1 METQEQQ
8 LCQKVPT
15 CDQQVTAVD
24 VYVGGGGGGGG
35 EEGGGKGE
43 RKGGGGGARPEH
55 LVQSPGLRGAG
66 CVLFLGFCVSRQG
79 SR

>member
-24 VYVGGGGGGGG
+24 VCVGRGGGGGKARR
-35 EEGGGKGE
+35 ETDDMKRWAEAGK
-43 RKGGGGGARPEH
+43 
-55 LVQSPGLRGAG
+55 LQS
-66 CVLFLGFCVSRQG
+66 LFPKPCAVADSTIISCML
-79 SR
+79 